1 MPADSKRAATNRTID
16 EKRAVLQA
24 KQFVMTSHPHNN
36 EALLMRDLLC
46 IIERLAHVPSLEYQS
61 AIFNERT
68 NRHGSE
74 GYLRSVVTG

>member
-1 MPADSKRAATNRTID
+1 MSADSKRAATNRTID

-24 KQFVMTSHPHNN
+24 KQFVMTTPHNN
-36 EALLMRDLLC
+36 PEALIMRDLLC

-61 AIFNERT
+61 AIFNEKT
-68 NRHGSE
+68 NRHGSK